1 MLDDMRKECIISLE
15 SGAVEACNLL
25 RPWTLKEDTLMKIE
39 YAWGLKYRTLDSSLE
54 VNTIYLTPELRSLF
68 ESGFLALLPLD
79 VPLLDMIADTDFA
92 VEKPIETA
100 YQGMNGFDYV
110 LVPLPGMTRTITR
123 LVKQGSSSDVLPQ
136 EHSFPYTTLPV
147 LHLQVQPHYVAFD
160 LFRKIMKHEVLVNDI
175 RLEKG
180 YEPYFGKYPKAHR
193 CCSCMY
199 HVWLTSDVP
208 RSFLDNS
215 EADTDGQ
222 TKLRKKGPE
231 IFVDEVGLRPMDSVT
246 FVSDYGDG
254 EDSSDDDGDEFVVDE
269 TDSAF
274 ELRMT

>member
-1 MLDDMRKECIISLE
+1 
-15 SGAVEACNLL
+15 
-25 RPWTLKEDTLMKIE
+25 
-39 YAWGLKYRTLDSSLE
+39 
-54 VNTIYLTPELRSLF
+54 
-68 ESGFLALLPLD
+68 
-79 VPLLDMIADTDFA
+79 MIANADFT

-110 LVPLPGMTRTITR
+110 FVPLPGMARTITH
-123 LVKQGSSSDVLPQ
+123 LVKQDPLLDVLPQ

-147 LHLQVQPHYVAFD
+147 LHLQVQPHYVVFD

-175 RLEKG
+175 RCEKG
-180 YEPYFGKYPKAHR
+180 YEPYFHKYPKAHW

-208 RSFLDNS
+208 RSFVDNS
-215 EADTDGQ
+215 EADTEGQ
-222 TKLRKKGPE
+222 TKLCKKGPE

-254 EDSSDDDGDEFVVDE
+254 EDGSDDDGDEFVVDE

-274 ELRMT
+274 ELRMTRWVADLQPGLTPPDCKPSSLDIMKTDQPEAIEDMLDGSPTMVGSI